1 MKVRITHTSEIRR
14 NDQQVWQEVGE
25 ECVILDLRDGFY
37 YGLDEVGS
45 RVWALIQTP
54 ITVEAIRDLLVA
66 EYEVDPVCCE
76 LDLLQLL
83 HNMAALGLIQVTEG
97 HA

>member
-1 MKVRITHTSEIRR
+1 M
-14 NDQQVWQEVGE
+14 
-25 ECVILDLRDGFY
+25 Y

-45 RVWALIQTP
+45 RVWALIQSP

-66 EYEVDPVCCE
+66 EYGTDPVRCE
-76 LDLLQLL
+76 QDLLGLL

>member
-1 MKVRITHTSEIRR
+1 MKIRIKHTSEIRR
-14 NDQQVWQEVGE
+14 NENQVWQELGGE
-25 ECVILDLRDGFY
+25 CLILDLRAGVY

-66 EYEVDPVCCE
+66 EFDVDSVRCE
-76 LDLLQLL
+76 QDLLRLL
-83 HNMAALGLIQVTEG
+83 YNMAALGLIQVIEG

>member
-1 MKVRITHTSEIRR
+1 MKFHITHTSEIRR
-14 NDQQVWQEVGE
+14 NDQQVWQEVGD
-25 ECVILDLRDGFY
+25 ECVILDLRAGFY

-54 ITVEAIRDLLVA
+54 ITFEAIRDLLIA
-66 EYEVDPVCCE
+66 EYEVERVRCE
-76 LDLLQLL
+76 QDLLRLL

>member
-1 MKVRITHTSEIRR
+1 MKFRITHTSEIHR
-14 NDQQVWQEVGE
+14 NQEQVYQELGG
-25 ECVILDLRDGFY
+25 ECVILDLSAGIY

-45 RVWALIQTP
+45 RVWSLIQAP

-66 EYEVDPVCCE
+66 EYDVDSVRCE
-76 LDLLQLL
+76 QDLLRLL
-83 HNMAALGLIQVTEG
+83 HNMAALGLILVTQG

>member
-1 MKVRITHTSEIRR
+1 MKFRIKHTSEIRR
-14 NDQQVWQEVGE
+14 SEQQVWQELGG
-25 ECVILDLRDGFY
+25 ECVILDLRAGIY

-45 RVWALIQTP
+45 RVWSLIQSP

-66 EYEVDPVCCE
+66 EYEVDAVRCE
-76 LDLLQLL
+76 QDLLRLL

>member
-1 MKVRITHTSEIRR
+1 MKLRITQNSEIRR
-14 NDQQVWQEVGE
+14 NEHQVWQELGG
-25 ECVILDLRDGFY
+25 ECVILDLRAGVY

-45 RVWALIQTP
+45 RVWGLIQSP
-54 ITVEAIRDLLVA
+54 ITVDAIRDLLVA
-66 EYEVDPVCCE
+66 EYEVDRLRCE
-76 LDLLQLL
+76 QDLLRLL